1 MIQIRELKKN
11 FDDVCAVSGLSL
23 NIPEGI
29 RHKRSRENNHAPYF
43 IWYSGGGWRR
53 DYN

>member
-23 NIPEGI
+23 NIPEGTLFGI
-29 RHKRSRENNHAPYF
+29 LGTKEA
-43 IWYSGGGWRR
+43 
-53 DYN
+53 